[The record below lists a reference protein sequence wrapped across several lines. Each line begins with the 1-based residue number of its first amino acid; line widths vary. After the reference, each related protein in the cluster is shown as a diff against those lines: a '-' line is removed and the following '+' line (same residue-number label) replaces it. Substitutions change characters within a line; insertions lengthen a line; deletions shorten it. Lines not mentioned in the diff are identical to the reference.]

1 MEAET
6 MKWTERVTELV
17 WAAAI
22 AAVMLWLLW
31 RATA

>member
-1 MEAET
+1 